1 MYREISHNTGEF
13 IWKPFIDT
21 CFIAITSLGTPEFYT
36 LFLPGIYW
44 CFDKKYAARIIT
56 IFFIS
61 SWTNSVLK
69 NVFSHPRPFD
79 LNGLVK
85 VSHAGGPGLP
95 SGHAQQ
101 TVALWGSLVLWLK
114 NRFFIFFAVFIILTV
129 SFSRIYLGV
138 HFPTDVFA
146 GWILG
151 LIIITV
157 MWLFFDRI
165 EDFIAAMNPANVVVA
180 ALMLPMACSF
190 ILPTRWSVLPAGA
203 LSGFFMG
210 IILEREYLEFKPAS
224 SVRNGVIRVLSGMF
238 VLSAVLYL
246 EIMIGISKKTPFY
259 LISVY
264 IKSWIM
270 GVWVSYGAPWMFRK
284 LDI

>member
-1 MYREISHNTGEF
+1 MEQ
-13 IWKPFIDT
+13 IWNWGIDLIIQVQKIRTPFIDT
-21 CFIAITSLGTPEFYT
+21 FFIAITSLGTPEFYT

-114 NRFFIFFAVFIILTV
+114 NRFFIFFCCFYHPYCILFKDISGRT
-129 SFSRIYLGV
+129 
-138 HFPTDVFA
+138 FPHGCFRWMDSGA
-146 GWILG
+146 
-151 LIIITV
+151 
-157 MWLFFDRI
+157 D
-165 EDFIAAMNPANVVVA
+165 NYHCYVA
-180 ALMLPMACSF
+180 FL
-190 ILPTRWSVLPAGA
+190 
-203 LSGFFMG
+203 
-210 IILEREYLEFKPAS
+210 
-224 SVRNGVIRVLSGMF
+224 
-238 VLSAVLYL
+238 
-246 EIMIGISKKTPFY
+246 
-259 LISVY
+259 
-264 IKSWIM
+264 
-270 GVWVSYGAPWMFRK
+270 
-284 LDI
+284 